1 MRFEVLPGL
10 PPYGPPAVSF
20 TENGPREWREGQVVR
35 FYPSDSEPW
44 VGNFLGGLTKF
55 SSVLRHPNGSDVIV
69 IAMGEAVVV
78 DPETRTLRDRIGA
91 QIEEIFVLEEEKSV
105 VFRSI
110 VDFCAIAAD
119 NTKWHSPR
127 VSWDGFRGLKR
138 SGLELSGEAW
148 TPIQDAWVPFQ
159 LDLSN
164 GQCLNAIYQADMSR
178 AREVVA
184 RPTPKS

>member
-55 SSVLRHPNGSDVIV
+55 SSVLHHPNGSDVIV

-78 DPETRTLRDRIGA
+78 DPKTRTLRDRIGA

-127 VSWDGFRGLKR
+127 ISWD
-138 SGLELSGEAW
+138 
-148 TPIQDAWVPFQ
+148 
-159 LDLSN
+159 
-164 GQCLNAIYQADMSR
+164 
-178 AREVVA
+178 
-184 RPTPKS
+184 

>member
-20 TENGPREWREGQVVR
+20 TQNGPREWREGQVVC

-44 VGNFLGGLTKF
+44 VGNFLGGLTRF
-55 SSVLRHPNGSDVIV
+55 SAVLNHPNGSDVIV
-69 IAMGEAVVV
+69 IAMGEAVIV
-78 DPETRTLRDRIGA
+78 DPETRSLRDSIGS
-91 QIEEIFVLEEEKSV
+91 QIEEIFVLEEEKFV

-110 VDFCAIAAD
+110 VDFCAMAAD

-127 VSWDGFRGLKR
+127 ISWDGFRNLTR
-138 SGLELSGEAW
+138 RGLELSGEAW
-148 TPIQDAWVPFQ
+148 TPIEDAWVPFK

-164 GQCLNAIYQADMSR
+164 GQCLDAIYQTDMSR
-178 AREVVA
+178 AREVVQK
-184 RPTPKS
+184 PTPKS